1 MSGYNMVA
9 VSLPISITYSTWGN
23 FGQHVLSTIMLPVGD
38 SLIAL
43 DVVKAT
49 QYSGVAVVQVGGYRI
64 TIDVANRDSRRNFHR
79 SGRVLSIEPWPPFVV
94 LYHRYRS
101 AKNVRHDFIVV
112 YPDGREQYVKP
123 VVEVVGNYK
132 RFYLPVGGKYYLL
145 GERPLEGG
153 HD

>member
-1 MSGYNMVA
+1 MA
-9 VSLPISITYSTWGN
+9 LPISITYSTWGN

-49 QYSGVAVVQVGGYRI
+49 QYSGVVTLRLGDYRI
-64 TIDVANRDSRRNFHR
+64 TIDAANRDSRRNFHR
-79 SGRVLSIEPWPPFVV
+79 SGRVLSIEPRPPFIV

-101 AKNVRHDFIVV
+101 AKNIRHDFIVV
-112 YPDGREQYVKP
+112 HADGREEYVKP
-123 VVEVVGNYK
+123 VVEVAGGVR
-132 RFYLPVGGKYYLL
+132 RFYILVNGVKYLL

-153 HD
+153 P